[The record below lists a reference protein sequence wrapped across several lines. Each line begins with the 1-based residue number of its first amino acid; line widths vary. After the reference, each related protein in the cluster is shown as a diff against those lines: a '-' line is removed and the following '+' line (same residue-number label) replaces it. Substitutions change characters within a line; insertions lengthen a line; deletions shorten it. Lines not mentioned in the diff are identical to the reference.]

1 MKYNK
6 IFKAQDPLFI
16 KNLFTQKKRVLF
28 DNVADKKIKSIQIE
42 RVSPSWAKD
51 TCLVKYKVTFENHL
65 IKTLRAT
72 SSKKES
78 KEDVYKIMQYLY
90 KKLPIANAVYFD
102 KNHNILFYKEIP
114 GRTLT
119 EIMEKKEKRILS
131 QSLKKAALFL
141 AKLHNLKPKSPFSN
155 AFFPQ
160 STGYTYIFKKIKTS
174 LPELKKE
181 IPSLKTLKFVDKIW
195 KNQNAL
201 IHNDFYPGNIIV
213 GKAELY
219 VIDFDKAGRGPALMD
234 LATIMASFNLPKEI
248 WQIKLSQRDRD
259 KLQDI
264 FIKTYCK
271 SQHIDFKKTKTQ
283 LKKFLAKIFLDQIR
297 YYFLL
302 DSKNLPKMTKQ
313 NRRKFGQKIRSLI
326 INFNKAYENFI

>member
-16 KNLFTQKKRVLF
+16 KNLFTKKKRSF
-28 DNVADKKIKSIQIE
+28 FANVADKTIKSIQIE
-42 RVSPSWAKD
+42 KVSPSWAKD
-51 TCLVKYKVTFENHL
+51 TCLIKYKVTFENHL
-65 IKTLRAT
+65 IKRFRAT

-102 KNHNILFYKEIP
+102 KNHNILFYEEVP
-114 GRTLT
+114 GRTLA
-119 EIMEKKEKRILS
+119 EIIEKKEKRILS

-141 AKLHNLKPKSPFSN
+141 AKLHNLKPKTPFSK

-160 STGYTYIFKKIKTS
+160 STGYKNVFQKIKTS

-181 IPSLKTLKFVDKIW
+181 IPPLEILKFVDKIW
-195 KNQNAL
+195 ENQSVL
-201 IHNDFYPGNIIV
+201 IHNDLYPGNIIV
-213 GKAELY
+213 DKTQLY
-219 VIDFDKAGRGPALMD
+219 VIDFDKAGRGPALID
-234 LATIMASFNLPKEI
+234 LAAIVASFNFPKEI
-248 WQIKLSQRDRD
+248 WQIKLSQRDRT

-302 DSKNLPKMTKQ
+302 DYKNLPKMTKQ